1 MLWEVRGRLQ
11 CNSVEEI
18 LDSRELESRSEMQ
31 GADARAAT
39 TATAAADDDS
49 PVAGGNAPTTPPA
62 CVCAASRATGTATT
76 RVAAAPGAA
85 VSL

>member
-31 GADARAAT
+31 GSVPPDPHGAEPLVAHQSYGADNKLALTKRAAQM
-39 TATAAADDDS
+39 
-49 PVAGGNAPTTPPA
+49 VN
-62 CVCAASRATGTATT
+62 
-76 RVAAAPGAA
+76 
-85 VSL
+85 